1 MKRLLGSTAVLLAL
15 LLAVV
20 SLVLSGLTAYG
31 SLRARQAGLQSLA
44 EARAAFSALTD
55 STISASVSLS
65 HTFPIQARVP
75 LEQDFVVPIQTTIP
89 ISTVAQV
96 PVEIPLL
103 GTYRHSVPV
112 EAEVPVDLQVVIPI
126 SRTVEVETDVSLETE
141 VPVQLSASSLG
152 LDGLFS
158 RLDAALARAQRGMRW
173 PLAPAAGGEPE

>member
-1 MKRLLGSTAVLLAL
+1 MKRFLGSTAVLLAL

-31 SLRARQAGLQSLA
+31 SLRARQAGLQALA

-103 GTYRHSVPV
+103 GTYRLSVPV
-112 EAEVPVDLQVVIPI
+112 QAE
-126 SRTVEVETDVSLETE
+126 ETDVSLETE
-141 VPVQLSASSLG
+141 VPVQLSARSLG

-158 RLDAALARAQRGMRW
+158 RLDAALARAERGMRW
-173 PLAPAAGGEPE
+173 PLAPAAAGEPE